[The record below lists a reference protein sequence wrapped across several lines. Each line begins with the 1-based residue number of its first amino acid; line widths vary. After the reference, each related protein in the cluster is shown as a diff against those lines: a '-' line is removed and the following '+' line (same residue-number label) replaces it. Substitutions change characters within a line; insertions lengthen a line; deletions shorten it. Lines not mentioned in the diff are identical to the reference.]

1 MEKKDLLNELSL
13 LPNLG
18 LGGVQSTTGT
28 LGTGSTTSVTKPGS
42 KTQNIAKTTTALTK
56 QINDITT
63 KITAAKD
70 AAAKTNTADQQ
81 KLLQT
86 IALLQ
91 NQLQQLTKSEQE
103 ESTKNK
109 VGSLYKTVS
118 KTTGEYMGA
127 RTGIPYA
134 GKALGK
140 IGAYNAEQMSKFLGL
155 DGEEDAENT
164 ERKPLKKK
172 NIKALEAAPLLAAV
186 GSLAAKGVAANLV
199 SKGINKLSKRI
210 SNNEDQ
216 ESMKKANKKKT
227 NPNHK
232 KEEKLEEGILKKGL
246 GGVVGGSLGST
257 VGGAAG
263 TALGAV
269 VGGPIGAGIG
279 GTVGKIA
286 GGIAGT
292 GAGAE
297 FMDDDEESHEK
308 LTDIQDKIVNALSK
322 RKYSVN
328 KVSYQFANEE
338 GGPTV
343 YMMKKP
349 NRYSTHYAEVSPD
362 GMVNGETLEDFL
374 GSRDENEEKILSHKQ
389 QRIANLAGDPNKI
402 DGADFAKLRAMKEA
416 VDHKDCKAAERGCKC
431 NKCKECKANQPKKES
446 VEIPTFLRA
455 ILRKNY
461 AQADKY
467 LGSIVNEK
475 IKSLINKAL
484 DKNL

>member
-28 LGTGSTTSVTKPGS
+28 LGTGTTTGITKPGS

-63 KITAAKD
+63 KIAAAKD

-134 GKALGK
+134 SKALGK
-140 IGAYNAEQMSKFLGL
+140 IGAYNAEQMGKFLGL
-155 DGEEDAENT
+155 DEEEENT
-164 ERKPLKKK
+164 K
-172 NIKALEAAPLLAAV
+172 N
-186 GSLAAKGVAANLV
+186 AN
-199 SKGINKLSKRI
+199 NPSKRI
-210 SNNEDQ
+210 SNNKDQ
-216 ESMKKANKKKT
+216 ESMKKAKKKK
-227 NPNHK
+227 PNFTHK

-279 GTVGKIA
+279 GTVGKLA

-308 LTDIQDKIVNALSK
+308 LTDIQDKIVDALSK

-349 NRYSTHYAEVSPD
+349 NRHSTHYAEVSPD

-416 VDHKDCKAAERGCKC
+416 VDHKDCKAAEKGCKC
-431 NKCKECKANQPKKES
+431 NKCKECKANQSKKES

-475 IKSLINKAL
+475 IKSLINKAI

>member
-1 MEKKDLLNELSL
+1 MNKNNLLSELSL

-28 LGTGSTTSVTKPGS
+28 LGTGTTTGMAKPGS
-42 KTQNIAKTTTALTK
+42 KPQNIAKTTTTLTK

-63 KITAAKD
+63 KIAAAKD
-70 AAAKTNTADQQ
+70 VAAKTNTADQQ

-91 NQLQQLTKSEQE
+91 NQLQQLTQSEQE
-103 ESTKNK
+103 ESIKKK
-109 VGSLYKTVS
+109 VGNLYKTVS

-140 IGAYNAEQMSKFLGL
+140 IGAYNAEQMGKFLGL
-155 DGEEDAENT
+155 DEEEENT
-164 ERKPLKKK
+164 KNVNKPL
-172 NIKALEAAPLLAAV
+172 
-186 GSLAAKGVAANLV
+186 
-199 SKGINKLSKRI
+199 KRI

-246 GGVVGGSLGST
+246 GGAVGGGIGST
-257 VGGAAG
+257 LGGAAG
-263 TALGAV
+263 TALGAIA
-269 VGGPIGAGIG
+269 GGPVGAALG
-279 GTVGKIA
+279 GTVGKVA
-286 GGIAGT
+286 GSVLGT

-297 FMDDDEESHEK
+297 FMDDDEESPEK
-308 LTDIQDKIVNALSK
+308 LTDIQDKIVDALSK

-389 QRIANLAGDPNKI
+389 QRIAKLAGDLNKI

-416 VDHKDCKAAERGCKC
+416 VNHKHCKSAEEGCKC
-431 NKCKECKANQPKKES
+431 NKCKECKANQPKNES
-446 VEIPTFLRA
+446 VKIPTFLRA

-467 LGSIVNEK
+467 LGSVVNEK